1 MIFGGRIF
9 GHQRA
14 ELQNGT
20 PLHREMRSRGYVL
33 KQNTLFRAIVKRD
46 TPPGWTAVLTEG
58 VTIRSPPC
66 KGVPYVVKLGSGAV
80 DLPTDGKSPAQGYGE
95 TP

>member
-33 KQNTLFRAIVKRD
+33 KQNTPFRAIVKRD

-58 VTIRSPPC
+58 VTIRSPLAR
-66 KGVPYVVKLGSGAV
+66 VPYFGAS
-80 DLPTDGKSPAQGYGE
+80 LRREIGQRGG
-95 TP
+95 